1 MAKKMGKKQNERM
14 KQARGGHGGKNMR
27 AKSPMKTFKR
37 ILTYLKPYKFRLS
50 LSFVCLILHV
60 LSSVGGTFMLSVAID
75 SYILPLAYKAGIIQ
89 TASYA
94 ARAAVVEL
102 KDFGMIVG
110 VMACIYVAGA
120 LMHYLY
126 NYNVTLITTKV
137 LQNVRDE
144 MFVKMQRLPI
154 KYFDTHTHG
163 ELMSLFTNDTDTL
176 RELLAGGLPNMIS
189 QSLTIIGIF
198 VMMMVISPL
207 LTLIIIVMIVVA
219 TIIVKYIAGKSGKH
233 FINQQKEVGKLNGYV
248 EEHIEGLK
256 VVKVFCHEDAE
267 KRDFDVRNG
276 ALGFASRKAHTYAN
290 VLMPIMGNLGY
301 VNYALTAVVGTIMAT
316 TGFLGMS
323 WGGLVSFLQYS
334 RQFNAPISQMAQ
346 QINGVLMALAGAERI
361 FDLLDQE
368 PETDE
373 GYVTLVNARE
383 DEEGNLLECA
393 EYTGTWAWKHYHKAD
408 DTTTYVKWQGEV
420 EFEDVTFG
428 YVPEKTVLKN
438 IFMEAKPGQKIA
450 LVGSTGA
457 GKTTITNLINR
468 FYDINDGK
476 IRYDNINITKIKKD
490 DLRHSMA
497 MVLQDTH
504 LFTGTVRD
512 NIRFGKLDATDEE
525 IEEAAKLANADYF
538 IRHLPMGYDT
548 MLSGDGANLSQGQR
562 QLLAIARAAVANP
575 PVLILDEAT
584 SSIDTRTE
592 KLIEQGM
599 DKLMQGRTVFVIA
612 HRLSTVRNSDLIC
625 VLEHGEIIE
634 RGSHDELIDL
644 KGRYYQLYTGGIEL
658 D

>member
-1 MAKKMGKKQNERM
+1 MAKKMKKADKPMM
-14 KQARGGHGGKNMR
+14 KGGKNMKPQNP
-27 AKSPMKTFKR
+27 AKTLGR
-37 ILTYLKPYKFRLS
+37 IFSYLKPYGGRLAFI
-50 LSFVCLILHV
+50 LACLVLHV
-60 LSSVGGTFMLSVAID
+60 GCSVGGTYLLGYTTEF
-75 SYILPLAYKAGIIQ
+75 YILPLAYKSGVITIAKYAELAQ
-89 TASYA
+89 TVTLTDF
-94 ARAAVVEL
+94 AV
-102 KDFGMIVG
+102 IVA
-110 VMACIYVAGA
+110 VMASIYIIGA
-120 LMHYLY
+120 MAHYLY
-126 NYNVTLITTKV
+126 NYSIMYVSSKV
-137 LQNVRDE
+137 LQNVRDDI
-144 MFVKMQRLPI
+144 FVKLQRLPI

-176 RELLAGGLPNMIS
+176 RELLSGALPTIIS
-189 QSLTIIGIF
+189 NSLTIIGIF
-198 VMMMVISPL
+198 AMMLYISPV
-207 LTLIIIVMIVVA
+207 LTLCIVVFIVLA
-219 TIIVKYIAGKSGKH
+219 TFITKFIAGKSGKH
-233 FINQQKEVGKLNGYV
+233 FMAQQKEIGALNGYI

-256 VVKVFCHEDAE
+256 VVKVFCHEEQE
-267 KRDFDVRNG
+267 KKDFDTRNG
-276 ALGFASRKAHTYAN
+276 ALYRASNKAHTYAN

-301 VNYALTAVVGTIMAT
+301 INYTMTAVIGTIMAS
-316 TGFLGMS
+316 TGFMGLQ
-323 WGGLVSFLQYS
+323 WGLLISFMQYS

-346 QINGVLMALAGAERI
+346 QINGIMMALAGAERI
-361 FDLLDQE
+361 FNLLDQT
-368 PETDE
+368 PEEDE

-383 DEEGNLLECA
+383 DENGNIVECA
-393 EYTGTWAWKHYHKAD
+393 EYTGAWAWKHYHKAD

-438 IFMEAKPGQKIA
+438 INLEAFPGQKIA

-457 GKTTITNLINR
+457 GKTTITNLVNR
-468 FYDINDGK
+468 FYDINEGK

-525 IEEAAKLANADYF
+525 VENAAKLANAHYF
-538 IRHLPMGYDT
+538 ISHLPQGYDT
-548 MLSGDGANLSQGQR
+548 MLSGDGENLSQGQR

-612 HRLSTVRNSDLIC
+612 HRLSTVRNADMIL

-634 RGSHDELIDL
+634 RGNHDELIEK
-644 KGRYYQLYTGGIEL
+644 KGRYYQLYTGAFEL

>member
-1 MAKKMGKKQNERM
+1 MAKMKKTKGEAPMM
-14 KQARGGHGGKNMR
+14 KGGKAMKAQN
-27 AKSPMKTFKR
+27 PMATLKR
-37 ILTYLKPYKFRLS
+37 IFSYLKPYKTRL
-50 LSFVCLILHV
+50 LFILICLIVHTGCN
-60 LSSVGGTFMLSVAID
+60 VGGTYLLGHITD
-75 SYILPLAYKAGIIQ
+75 NYILPLAYNAGFITSTSSKLIER
-89 TASYA
+89 AS
-94 ARAAVVEL
+94 VVTMEG
-102 KDFGMIVG
+102 FGIMVA
-110 VMACIYVAGA
+110 VMAIMYVFGA

-126 NYNVTLITTKV
+126 NYSIMYVSSKV

-144 MFVKMQRLPI
+144 IFVKLQRLPI

-163 ELMSLFTNDTDTL
+163 ELMSLYTNDTDTL
-176 RELLAGGLPNMIS
+176 RELLSGALPTVIS
-189 QSLTIIGIF
+189 NTLTVVSIF
-198 VMMMVISPL
+198 VMMMVISPV
-207 LTLIIIVMIVVA
+207 LTLCIIALIVVA
-219 TIIVKYIAGKSGKH
+219 TLITKFIAGKSGKH
-233 FINQQKEVGKLNGYV
+233 FMNQQKQVGALNGYV

-256 VVKVFCHEDAE
+256 VVKVFCHEEQE
-267 KRDFDVRNG
+267 KKDFDLHNG
-276 ALGFASRKAHTYAN
+276 ALHHASQKAHTYAN

-301 VNYALTAVVGTIMAT
+301 INYTMTAVIGTIMAS
-316 TGFLGMS
+316 TGFMGLM
-323 WGGLVSFLQYS
+323 WGKLVSFMQYS

-346 QINGVLMALAGAERI
+346 QINGIMMALAGAERI
-361 FDLLDQE
+361 FNLLDQT
-368 PETDE
+368 PEEDE
-373 GYVTLVNARE
+373 GYVTLVNAKE
-383 DEEGNLLECA
+383 DEEGNITECT
-393 EYTGTWAWKHYHKAD
+393 EYTGVWAWKHYHKAD
-408 DTTTYVKWQGEV
+408 NTTTYAKWQGEV
-420 EFEDVTFG
+420 EFENVTFG

-438 IFMEAKPGQKIA
+438 INLEALPGQKIA

-468 FYDINDGK
+468 FYDINEGK

-525 IEEAAKLANADYF
+525 IENAAKLANAHYF
-538 IRHLPMGYDT
+538 ISHLPQGYDT

-612 HRLSTVRNSDLIC
+612 HRLSTVRNADMIL

-634 RGSHDELIDL
+634 RGNHDQLIA
-644 KGRYYQLYTGGIEL
+644 KQGRYYQLYTGAFEL

>member
-1 MAKKMGKKQNERM
+1 MAKMKKSKGEKPMM
-14 KQARGGHGGKNMR
+14 KQVGKGMK
-27 AKSPMKTFKR
+27 AKNPMQTLKR
-37 ILTYLKPYKFRLS
+37 IFSYLKPYKGRMAVILI
-50 LSFVCLILHV
+50 CLVLHIAC
-60 LSSVGGTFMLSVAID
+60 SVGGTFLLGLITE
-75 SYILPLAYKAGIIQ
+75 SYILPLAYQNGIV
-89 TASYA
+89 TDPAYA
-94 ARAAVVEL
+94 ERAAVVTLES
-102 KDFGMIVG
+102 FGIIVA
-110 VMACIYVAGA
+110 VLACIYILGA

-126 NYNVTLITTKV
+126 NYSVTYVSSKV

-144 MFVKMQRLPI
+144 IFVKLQRLPI

-163 ELMSLFTNDTDTL
+163 ELMSLYTNDTDTL
-176 RELLAGGLPNMIS
+176 RELLSGALPSVIS
-189 QSLTIIGIF
+189 NLLTIVSIF
-198 VMMMVISPL
+198 VMMMIISPV
-207 LTLIIIVMIVVA
+207 LTLCIVVLIVVA
-219 TIIVKYIAGKSGKH
+219 TFITKFVAGKSGKH
-233 FINQQKEVGKLNGYV
+233 FVNQQREIGALNGYV

-256 VVKVFCHEDAE
+256 VVKVFCHEDQE
-267 KRDFDVRNG
+267 KKDFDTRNG
-276 ALGFASRKAHTYAN
+276 ALHYASKKAHTYAN

-301 VNYALTAVVGTIMAT
+301 VNYTMTAVIGTIMAS
-316 TGFLGMS
+316 TGFMGLKWGM
-323 WGGLVSFLQYS
+323 LVSFLQYS

-346 QINGVLMALAGAERI
+346 QINGIMMALAGAERI
-361 FDLLDQE
+361 FNLLDQE
-368 PETDE
+368 PEEDE
-373 GYVTLVNARE
+373 GYVTLVNAKE
-383 DEEGNLLECA
+383 DAEGNIVECT
-393 EYTGTWAWKHYHKAD
+393 EYTGIWAWKHYHKAD

-420 EFEDVTFG
+420 EFENVSFG

-438 IFMEAKPGQKIA
+438 INLEAMPGQKIA

-468 FYDINDGK
+468 FYDINEGK

-525 IEEAAKLANADYF
+525 VENAAKLANAHYF
-538 IRHLPMGYDT
+538 ISHLPQGYDT

-612 HRLSTVRNSDLIC
+612 HRLSTVRNADMIL
-625 VLEHGEIIE
+625 VLENGEIIE
-634 RGSHDELIDL
+634 RGNHDQLIE
-644 KGRYYQLYTGGIEL
+644 KQGRYYQLYTGAFEL